1 MFNYWFN
8 SIANTDTVYIVP
20 MVVKKAFRV
29 TLQVIIVL
37 CSLNASAQ
45 SNDLDSLKRVLQTPL
60 EAKDE
65 VNTLIS
71 IGDIYHYENQLDS
84 AIMAFHKA
92 MVIASTIHDKRNEAN
107 ALIGLGS
114 MSEELGNYGQ
124 ALSLL
129 FRASQIFEQMGDSD
143 GIIEVQMILQSTY
156 RQSGNYRNALRHLFI
171 ALGHLGKNDKKGVYI
186 FRGVRMRPLMLAEIG
201 ETYQHMNELDSAEFY
216 TRKSIEEQLMMNGA
230 TWNFPIY
237 LLGKIQAKQGKN
249 KEALRNYKSAIPLA
263 ARNGILKDT
272 LDIYNSIAELYKNT
286 GELDSAIYY
295 GKAITDKRFLNKSI
309 LLTAE
314 ITLAEVYKL
323 KHNTD
328 SAFKYLELSSA
339 LKDSIY
345 SAEKHKEF
353 QSAVFNEQLRQ
364 MESAER
370 QEELKNQIIM
380 YSLIGGLIVFLI
392 IALLLY
398 RNNLHKQNAKVK
410 IEKAFD
416 ELKATQKQLIQSEK
430 MASLG
435 ELTAGIAHEIQN
447 PLNFVNNFSEVNAE
461 LIEELKKELAGGNSN
476 SAEDLANDIGENEH
490 KINHHGKRADAIVK
504 SMLQHSR
511 ISSGHKED
519 IDLNE
524 LCEEYVR
531 LAYHGYRAKDK
542 AFNAIPIN
550 IGIEKDLDPSL
561 PNVTVV
567 RQDIGRVIL
576 NLINNAFYAVNE
588 KSKASSSGY
597 TPIVKILTKNLG
609 DKVEIRIEDNG
620 MGIPESIKEKIF
632 QPFFSTKPTGQGTG
646 LGLSLSYDIVKA
658 HGGTVAV
665 NSTEGMGSEFI
676 VQLPTQ

>member
-1 MFNYWFN
+1 ML
-8 SIANTDTVYIVP
+8 
-20 MVVKKAFRV
+20 VKKALRV

-45 SNDLDSLKRVLQTPL
+45 SNNLDSLKRVLQTPL
-60 EAKDE
+60 EPKDE
-65 VNTLIS
+65 VNTLLS
-71 IGDIYHYENQLDS
+71 MGSIYHYENYLDS
-84 AIMAFHKA
+84 AIMFFQQA
-92 MVIASTIHDKRNEAN
+92 MVIASTINDKRNEAI
-107 ALIGLGS
+107 ALMHLGS
-114 MSEELGNYGQ
+114 MTEELGNYGQ

-129 FRASQIFEQMGDSD
+129 FRSSQIFEQIGDSD
-143 GIIEVQMILQSTY
+143 GIIEVQMMLQSTY
-156 RQSGNYRNALRHLFI
+156 RASGNYRNALRHLFSVGR
-171 ALGHLGKNDKKGVYI
+171 LERNDKKGVII
-186 FRGVRMRPLMLAEIG
+186 FQGIRIRPLMLAEIG

-216 TRKSIEEQLMMNGA
+216 TRKSIDEQLMMNGA

-263 ARNGILKDT
+263 VKNGILKDT

-286 GELDSAIYY
+286 GNLDSAIYY
-295 GKAITDKRFLNKSI
+295 AKAITDKRLLNKSI

-314 ITLAEVYKL
+314 ITLADVYKL
-323 KHNTD
+323 KNSTD

-339 LKDSIY
+339 MKDSIY

-364 MESAER
+364 IESAER

-380 YSLIGGLIVFLI
+380 YALIGGLIVFLI

-398 RNNLHKQNAKVK
+398 RNNLHKQHAKVK

-447 PLNFVNNFSEVNAE
+447 PLNFVNNFSEVNTE
-461 LIEELKKELAGGNSN
+461 LIDELRKELAGGNVV
-476 SAEDLANDIGENEH
+476 SAEELAVSVADNEQ
-490 KINHHGKRADAIVK
+490 KINHHGKRADVIVK

-511 ISSGHKED
+511 TSSGHKE
-519 IDLNE
+519 ITNLNE
-524 LCEEYVR
+524 LCEEYIR

-542 AFNAIPIN
+542 SFNAN
-550 IGIEKDLDPSL
+550 FEKHLDPSL

-576 NLINNAFYAVNE
+576 NLINNASYTVNE
-588 KSKASSSGY
+588 KNKNGVSGY
-597 TPIVKILTKNLG
+597 TPKVKILTKNLG

-646 LGLSLSYDIVKA
+646 LGLSLSYDILKA
-658 HGGTVAV
+658 HGGTLEVI
-665 NSTEGMGSEFI
+665 SKEGEGSEFV
-676 VQLPTQ
+676 VQLPV